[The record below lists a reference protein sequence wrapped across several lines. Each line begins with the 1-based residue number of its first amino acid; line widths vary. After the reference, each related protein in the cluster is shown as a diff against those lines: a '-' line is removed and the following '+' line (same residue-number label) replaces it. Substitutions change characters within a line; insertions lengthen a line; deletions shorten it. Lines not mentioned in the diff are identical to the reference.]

1 MQTTHALTSI
11 QTGSYDIDPE
21 RTTIR
26 FRTRHMFGLGPVR
39 GTFAI
44 RSGAASVT
52 DPLDGSTIYA
62 EIEAA
67 SFRTGNPQR
76 DRTVLLRRH
85 LDASRYPVIT
95 FAAQGTDPAAAQ
107 GTDPAAAQGTDP
119 AAGTIGGT
127 LTVRGAERPVTLTV
141 TSAEQAGA
149 EIAVTATMHI
159 DRFEFGLTAMRG
171 LAGRYLDLELA
182 AICVRRDGGQRDA

>member
-85 LDASRYPVIT
+85 LDATRYPVIT
-95 FAAQGTDPAAAQ
+95 FAAQ

>member
-1 MQTTHALTSI
+1 MQTTHALTGI

-44 RSGAASVT
+44 TSGAVSVT

-62 EIEAA
+62 EIDPA

-85 LDASRYPVIT
+85 LDATRYPVIT
-95 FAAQGTDPAAAQ
+95 FAAR
-107 GTDPAAAQGTDP
+107 GTDP
-119 AAGTIGGT
+119 AAGTISGT

-141 TSAEQAGA
+141 TAAEQAGA

>member
-44 RSGAASVT
+44 RSGAVSVT

-76 DRTVLLRRH
+76 DRTVLSRRH
-85 LDASRYPVIT
+85 LDATRYPVIT
-95 FAAQGTDPAAAQ
+95 FAAP
-107 GTDPAAAQGTDP
+107 GTDP
-119 AAGTIGGT
+119 AAGAISGT
-127 LTVRGAERPVTLTV
+127 LTVRGTERPVTLTV

-149 EIAVTATMHI
+149 EVAVTATMHI

>member
-1 MQTTHALTSI
+1 MQTTHAYTSI
-11 QTGSYDIDPE
+11 QPGSYDIDPQ

-44 RSGAASVT
+44 RSGAVSVT
-52 DPLDGSTIYA
+52 DLPDESTTYA

-67 SFRTGNPQR
+67 SFHTGNPQR
-76 DRTVLLRRH
+76 DRTVLLPRH
-85 LDASRYPVIT
+85 LDAARYPVIT
-95 FAAQGTDPAAAQ
+95 FAAPGA
-107 GTDPAAAQGTDP
+107 DP
-119 AAGTIGGT
+119 AAGTISGT
-127 LTVRGAERPVTLTV
+127 LTVRGTERPVTLMV
-141 TSAEQAGA
+141 TSAGPAGA

-182 AICVRRDGGQRDA
+182 AICVRRDGGQHGA

>member
-44 RSGAASVT
+44 RSGAVSVT

-85 LDASRYPVIT
+85 LDATRYPVIT
-95 FAAQGTDPAAAQ
+95 FAAQGTDPAA
-107 GTDPAAAQGTDP
+107 
-119 AAGTIGGT
+119 GTISGT
-127 LTVRGAERPVTLTV
+127 LTVCGAERPVTLTV